1 MRVEDVLQ
9 GLQKGRLAMARHSG
23 RVGEADGFPLVRA
36 HGATIMVN
44 ADDALPRGD
53 EGNGVHVSKC

>member
-1 MRVEDVLQ
+1 
-9 GLQKGRLAMARHSG
+9 MARHSG

-36 HGATIMVN
+36 HGAAIMVN